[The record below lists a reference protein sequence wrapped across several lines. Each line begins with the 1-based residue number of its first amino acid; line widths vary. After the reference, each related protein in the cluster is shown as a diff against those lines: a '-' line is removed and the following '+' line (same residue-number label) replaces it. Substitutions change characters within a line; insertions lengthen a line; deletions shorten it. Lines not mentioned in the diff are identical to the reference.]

1 MLRGNFSAKIDEKG
15 RLKIPTIFR
24 TLIQDKYGSQLFV
37 TSVTGEFAR
46 LYPMA
51 VWEDVERKLAEV
63 PTTLPARGKF
73 FNRVNYYGQ
82 PGELDRQGRVS
93 IHPRLR
99 DAAAMIGDV
108 DVFAPAVVSTAGVT
122 LRILVRE
129 HRTGGFEDG
138 SAHEVLRGN

>member
-24 TLIQDKYGSQLFV
+24 TLIQDKYGSQIFV
-37 TSVTGEFAR
+37 TSITGEFAR

-63 PTTLPARGKF
+63 PTTLPARGKC

-99 DAAAMIGDV
+99 EAAAMTGEV
-108 DVFAPAVVSTAGVT
+108 DVFGQYDHLDVWNHERFA
-122 LRILVRE
+122 LRLDE
-129 HRTGGFEDG
+129 EPFTEAD
-138 SAHEVLRGN
+138 AHALSEFNI